1 MIDLFIKGGFAMYPL
16 LLLSIIAVA
25 ITIDRF
31 VYLRKA
37 RTDTGQFMETIN
49 GFLSRNALDEAYRH
63 CESTTGPIAGIIRA
77 GLKNQKRGREEVVRA
92 VEDAGALEVAK
103 LEKGILILQTVAKLS
118 PQIGLFGTVIGM
130 IRAFSAM
137 GAGGDSPKMIAS
149 AIAEALTA
157 TAAGLA
163 VALPAYFVSF
173 VFVNSIG
180 KSMVEMQQSSIEFLD
195 GLGDLEEKM
204 AERTQ
209 RLDTVGGDYLEV

>member
-1 MIDLFIKGGFAMYPL
+1 MIRLFLEGGFAMYPL
-16 LLLSIIAVA
+16 LALSILTVA
-25 ITIDRF
+25 ISVERF

-37 RTDTGQFMETIN
+37 RTDTGKFMETIN
-49 GFLSRNALDEAYRH
+49 GFLSRNALEEAYQH
-63 CESTTGPIAGIIRA
+63 CESTTGPIASIIRA

-103 LEKGILILQTVAKLS
+103 LEKGILILQTVAKIA

-137 GAGGDSPKMIAS
+137 GGGGDSPKMIAA

-157 TAAGLA
+157 TAAGLG

-173 VFVNSIG
+173 VFVTSIG

-195 GLGDLEEKM
+195 SLGDLEEKV
-204 AERTQ
+204 AERSQ
-209 RLDTVGGDYLEV
+209 RMDTVGGEYLEV